1 MSAYATSQLAS
12 LGRLPEPAVSTTRL
26 SEPGLRESLLEEV
39 LDDLAQRVAA
49 AIARELRTEPEQKP
63 DEWLD
68 SQGAAEYLGL
78 HRDTVRRLAA
88 ERAIPAEQDGPRCRL
103 FFRRAALDAWRR
115 TGGRPAHLQ
124 TTIPQA
130 A

>member
-1 MSAYATSQLAS
+1 MSAYATRRLAS
-12 LGRLPEPAVSTTRL
+12 LETAAEPTPILAAAVSRQR
-26 SEPGLRESLLEEV
+26 PLLDEI

-49 AIARELRTEPEQKP
+49 ALARQLCSEPETKQ

-78 HRDTVRRLAA
+78 HPDTIRRLAA
-88 ERAIPAEQDGPRCRL
+88 ERAIPAEQDGPRCKL
-103 FFRRAALDAWRR
+103 FFRRAALDEWRC
-115 TGGRPAHLQ
+115 TGGRAAHLGA
-124 TTIPQA
+124 TIAQA